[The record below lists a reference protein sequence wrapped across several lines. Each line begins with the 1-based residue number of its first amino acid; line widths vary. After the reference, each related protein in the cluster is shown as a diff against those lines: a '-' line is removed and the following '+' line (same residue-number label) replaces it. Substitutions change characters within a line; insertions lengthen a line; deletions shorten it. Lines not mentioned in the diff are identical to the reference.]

1 LIPFDWLLHLFGR
14 SAGQGKSDE
23 PMKLIVGLGNP
34 GKSYVDTRHNV
45 GWWVID
51 HLAGVWRFEGWR
63 KDQTSLV
70 SDGRVE
76 GQRVRLVKPQT
87 YMNLSGGVMRP
98 YLRRESWS
106 AAKDLLVIVDDV
118 ALPVG
123 RFRLRAQGSAGGHN
137 GLKSIEAAVGNQ
149 EYARLRIG
157 VGPPSDR
164 ERKGD
169 LADYVLNKMGKRERQ
184 DIEALFPDLV
194 ALAECWLSDGVER
207 AMSRFNRKADGGSG
221 MGDHLRGPDKD

>member
-1 LIPFDWLLHLFGR
+1 LISLDWLKRFLGR
-14 SAGQGKSDE
+14 SSGQGTSEE

-34 GKSYVDTRHNV
+34 GKAYVDTRHNV

-51 HLAGVWRFEGWR
+51 HLAGVWRFDGWR
-63 KDQTSLV
+63 KDQNALT
-70 SDGRVE
+70 SDGRVA

-87 YMNLSGGVMRP
+87 YMNLSGGILRP
-98 YLRRESWS
+98 YVRRETWS
-106 AAKDLLVIVDDV
+106 AANDLLIIVDDV

-137 GLKSIEAAVGNQ
+137 GLKSIEAAVGSR

-164 ERKGD
+164 ERSVA
-169 LADYVLNKMGKRERQ
+169 LSDYVLDRMGRSEKKDVQ
-184 DIEALFPDLV
+184 ALFPDLI
-194 ALAECWLSDGVER
+194 ALTETWLTDGAPK
-207 AMSRFNRKADGGSG
+207 AMSLFNQ
-221 MGDHLRGPDKD
+221 MGDGRSES

>member
-1 LIPFDWLLHLFGR
+1 MIPIDWLLRFFGR
-14 SAGQGKSDE
+14 SLGQGNSDE

-51 HLAGVWRFEGWR
+51 HLAGVWRFDGWR
-63 KDQTSLV
+63 KDQAALV
-70 SDGRVE
+70 SDGRVG

-87 YMNLSGGVMRP
+87 YMNLSGGILRP

-118 ALPVG
+118 ALTVG
-123 RFRLRAQGSAGGHN
+123 RYRLRAQGSAGGHN
-137 GLKSIEAAVGNQ
+137 GLKSIEAAVGGQ

-157 VGPPSDR
+157 VGPPADR
-164 ERKGD
+164 ERKRD
-169 LADYVLNKMGKRERQ
+169 LADYVLDKMGKRERQ
-184 DIEALFPDLV
+184 DVEDLFPDLV
-194 ALAECWLSDGVER
+194 MLVETWLSDGSEK
-207 AMSRFNRKADGGSG
+207 AMSKHNR
-221 MGDHLRGPDKD
+221 MGDGRRET

>member
-1 LIPFDWLLHLFGR
+1 MIPINWLLRLFGR
-14 SAGQGKSDE
+14 SLARGAIDE

-34 GKSYVDTRHNV
+34 GKSYADTRHNV

-51 HLAGVWRFEGWR
+51 HLAGVWRFDGWR
-63 KDQTSLV
+63 KDQNALV
-70 SDGRVE
+70 SDGRTG

-87 YMNLSGGVMRP
+87 YMTLSGGILRP

-137 GLKSIEAAVGNQ
+137 GLKSIEAAVGSQ

-157 VGPPSDR
+157 VGPAADR
-164 ERKGD
+164 DRKGD
-169 LADYVLNKMGKRERQ
+169 LADYVLNKMGKQERR
-184 DIEALFPDLV
+184 DLETLFPDLV
-194 ALAECWLSDGVER
+194 GMTETWIREGVEV
-207 AMSRFNRKADGGSG
+207 AMNRFNRKADVGGG
-221 MGDHLRGPDKD
+221 M

>member
-1 LIPFDWLLHLFGR
+1 MTALDWLQRFLGR
-14 SAGQGKSDE
+14 SAGQGNSDE

-51 HLAGVWRFEGWR
+51 HLAGVWRFDGWR
-63 KDQTSLV
+63 KDQASLV

-98 YLRRESWS
+98 YLRRETWS

-123 RFRLRAQGSAGGHN
+123 RFRLRARGSAGGHN
-137 GLKSIEAAVGNQ
+137 GLKSMETAVESQ

-157 VGPPSDR
+157 VGPPEDR
-164 ERKGD
+164 QRNTD
-169 LADYVLNKMGKRERQ
+169 LADYVLGRMGKGERK
-184 DIEALFPDLV
+184 EVEELFPHLV
-194 ALAECWLSDGVER
+194 SLTECWLAEGAER
-207 AMSRFNRKADGGSG
+207 AMNRFNRKTDV
-221 MGDHLRGPDKD
+221 RGET

>member
-1 LIPFDWLLHLFGR
+1 LISFDWLKRLLGR
-14 SAGQGKSDE
+14 SSGRGSNEE

-51 HLAGVWRFEGWR
+51 HLAGVWRFDGWR
-63 KDQTSLV
+63 KDQNALT
-70 SDGRVE
+70 SDGRVA

-87 YMNLSGGVMRP
+87 YMNLSGGVLRP

-106 AAKDLLVIVDDV
+106 ASRDLLIVVDEV

-123 RFRLRAQGSAGGHN
+123 RYRIRAQGSAGGHN
-137 GLKSIEAAVGNQ
+137 GLKSIEAAVGSQ

-157 VGPPSDR
+157 VGPPPDR
-164 ERKGD
+164 KRESD
-169 LADYVLNKMGKRERQ
+169 LADYVLDRMGKAERK
-184 DIEALFPDLV
+184 DVEALFPDFIAV
-194 ALAECWLSDGVER
+194 CETWIREGPTM
-207 AMSRFNRKADGGSG
+207 AMNRFNRKGDVGGG
-221 MGDHLRGPDKD
+221 G

>member
-1 LIPFDWLLHLFGR
+1 
-14 SAGQGKSDE
+14 
-23 PMKLIVGLGNP
+23 MKLIVGLGNP
-34 GKSYVDTRHNV
+34 GKSYADTRHNV

-51 HLAGVWRFEGWR
+51 QLAGVWRFDGWR
-63 KDQTSLV
+63 KDQSALV
-70 SDGRVE
+70 TDGRLG

-87 YMNLSGGVMRP
+87 YMNLSGGILRP

-123 RFRLRAQGSAGGHN
+123 RFRLRAKGSAGGHN
-137 GLKSIEAAVGNQ
+137 GLKSIEAAAGGQ
-149 EYARLRIG
+149 EYARLRVG

-164 ERKGD
+164 ERKGN

-194 ALAECWLSDGVER
+194 ALTECWLVESVEL
-207 AMSRFNRKADGGSG
+207 AMSRFNRKADVGGQD
-221 MGDHLRGPDKD
+221 GDG

>member
-1 LIPFDWLLHLFGR
+1 LIPINWLLRLLGR
-14 SAGQGKSDE
+14 SPARGAIDE

-34 GKSYVDTRHNV
+34 GKSYADTRHNV

-51 HLAGVWRFEGWR
+51 HLAGVWRFDGWR
-63 KDQTSLV
+63 KDQNALA
-70 SDGRVE
+70 SDGRTG
-76 GQRVRLVKPQT
+76 GQRVRLVKPQWS
-87 YMNLSGGVMRP
+87 MNRSGGILRP

-137 GLKSIEAAVGNQ
+137 GLKSIEAAVGSQ

-164 ERKGD
+164 ERRGD
-169 LADYVLNKMGKRERQ
+169 LSDYVLHKMGKQERR
-184 DIEALFPDLV
+184 DIETLFPDLV
-194 ALAECWLSDGVER
+194 VMTETWIREGVEV
-207 AMSRFNRKADGGSG
+207 AMNRFNRKADVGGG
-221 MGDHLRGPDKD
+221 M

>member
-1 LIPFDWLLHLFGR
+1 MIALSWLKRFLGR
-14 SAGQGKSDE
+14 SRGQGTSDE

-51 HLAGVWRFEGWR
+51 HLAGVWRFDGWR
-63 KDQTSLV
+63 KDQNSLV
-70 SDGRVE
+70 SDGRV
-76 GQRVRLVKPQT
+76 GSHRVRLVKPQT
-87 YMNLSGGVMRP
+87 YMNLSGSILRP

-106 AAKDLLVIVDDV
+106 AETDLLIIVDDV

-137 GLKSIEAAVGNQ
+137 GLKSIEEAVGGR

-157 VGPPSDR
+157 VGPSADR
-164 ERKGD
+164 QREVD
-169 LADYVLNKMGKRERQ
+169 LSDYVLGKMGKGEKR
-184 DIEALFPDLV
+184 DVEALFPDLV
-194 ALAECWLSDGVER
+194 ALSETWLREGVEV
-207 AMSRFNRKADGGSG
+207 AMTRFNRKADMGGG
-221 MGDHLRGPDKD
+221 T